1 LWGDVDTLKEKK
13 NDLEDNLQREKRGN
27 TTVQL
32 QVSDLQETLKN
43 METQATRDQTK
54 LETLLEE
61 NRLLTEKV
69 ANTKKAW
76 LMLKNAGESLD
87 M

>member
-27 TTVQL
+27 TAVQL

-87 M
+87 I